1 MDKKVRIY
9 DMKQK
14 EVVNS
19 KDCKRLGYI
28 VDIELDLDEGKLKK
42 IIVPGPAKMLG
53 MFGRDK
59 EYQINWNQIKKI
71 GEDIIL
77 VDINEESDLVKSDY

>member
-1 MDKKVRIY
+1 MLVRIY

-14 EVVNS
+14 EVINS

-28 VDIELDLDEGKLKK
+28 VDIELDLDDGKLKK
-42 IIVPGPAKMLG
+42 LIVPGPARVMGL
-53 MFGRDK
+53 FGRDK
-59 EYQINWNQIKKI
+59 EYQIKWNQIKQI

-77 VDINEESDLVKSDY
+77 VDIDEEMDLVKSDY

>member
-1 MDKKVRIY
+1 MVRIY

-14 EVVNS
+14 EVINS
-19 KDCKRLGYI
+19 KDCKRLGFI
-28 VDIELDLDEGKLKK
+28 VDIEVDLKDGKLKK
-42 IIVPGPAKMLG
+42 LIVPGPAKVFG

-59 EYQINWNQIKKI
+59 EYQISWDQIKQI

-77 VDINEESDLVKSDY
+77 VDIDEEKALIKSDY